1 MTKKH
6 NIVFN
11 LSIDDLKELG
21 IIKKRKKRSN
31 KQKYIKYISPNYL
44 KSSSDQMVGYSNVF
58 NNTSNLQQENLRLQ
72 NNILEK
78 YPMIKNDLSTEHL
91 NLINNK
97 FKTIE
102 DRNNFNEGLTR
113 YFMKQTVDTGIFNK
127 PNNNGYAYNDNI
139 DAPTTGGSIEFESQ
153 SSKSNINDID
163 ENDDND
169 YNSTYGEI
177 GSDNGSNVGFIDSE
191 DENEG
196 EIVHLVNNQQ

>member
-127 PNNNGYAYNDNI
+127 PNNNGYAYDDNI

-153 SSKSNINDID
+153 SNKSNINDID
-163 ENDDND
+163 END